1 MVGCLEKG
9 YGDIRF
15 TAKGN
20 GGHASVPQKQT
31 PLTRLAAFMMDIENH
46 NPFTSKMNPTV
57 AEMFR
62 RMAPYTEGA
71 LGKVMKYERQLE
83 PLLEKLLPKVNPLGA
98 AMITTT
104 LNFTMAKGSDGLN
117 VIPQEAS
124 VTGNMRFIHHQG
136 VEESLALVS
145 KIAEK
150 YGIETEPILIHQ
162 LPGSGL

>member
-1 MVGCLEKG
+1 
-9 YGDIRF
+9 
-15 TAKGN
+15 
-20 GGHASVPQKQT
+20 
-31 PLTRLAAFMMDIENH
+31 
-46 NPFTSKMNPTV
+46 
-57 AEMFR
+57 
-62 RMAPYTEGA
+62 MALYTED
-71 LGKVMKYERQLE
+71 LGEKKYERQLE
-83 PLLEKLLPKVNPLGA
+83 PLLEKAAKVKVNPLGA

-162 LPGSGL
+162 P

>member
-1 MVGCLEKG
+1 
-9 YGDIRF
+9 
-15 TAKGN
+15 
-20 GGHASVPQKQT
+20 
-31 PLTRLAAFMMDIENH
+31 
-46 NPFTSKMNPTV
+46 
-57 AEMFR
+57 
-62 RMAPYTEGA
+62 
-71 LGKVMKYERQLE
+71 
-83 PLLEKLLPKVNPLGA
+83 
-98 AMITTT
+98 MITTT

-162 LPGSGL
+162 PCPVVDYKGKPFRLIEHVVKKMYPGVIVAPYAMTGGTDARFYTPVC

>member
-1 MVGCLEKG
+1 
-9 YGDIRF
+9 
-15 TAKGN
+15 
-20 GGHASVPQKQT
+20 
-31 PLTRLAAFMMDIENH
+31 
-46 NPFTSKMNPTV
+46 
-57 AEMFR
+57 
-62 RMAPYTEGA
+62 MAPYTEGA

-162 LPGSGL
+162 PCPVVIIKESLSAL